1 MIDNFM
7 DKHAGFWWFVWWIGI
22 IWVNLQQN
30 INYIHG
36 IIMEATVNNIQV
48 NVITVANAG
57 VVKETTYQKL
67 KRLSKK
73 YNLQTND
80 PKFARV
86 WIYRDRGHS
95 GQGTC
100 RCGTSFGLRCAP
112 LSKKERAPHR
122 MPSILEGGWSKTKE
136 QVSNGKWYSPRLS
149 NDKYIFD
156 GKITR
161 KYWLFQIL
169 DTKKY

>member
-1 MIDNFM
+1 MRDRGQVSVPQRIRRSASGRGMWWMMIDEWLMTDDFM
-7 DKHAGFWWFVWWIGI
+7 DKYAGFWWFVWWIEI
-22 IWVNLQQN
+22 NWVNLQRN

-48 NVITVANAG
+48 NVMTVANAG

-86 WIYRDRGHS
+86 WIYAIYAWHLCLYRCSYRTGQSRDGCMLWHKIKFNS
-95 GQGTC
+95 LWIQNID
-100 RCGTSFGLRCAP
+100 
-112 LSKKERAPHR
+112 KK
-122 MPSILEGGWSKTKE
+122 
-136 QVSNGKWYSPRLS
+136 
-149 NDKYIFD
+149 
-156 GKITR
+156 
-161 KYWLFQIL
+161 
-169 DTKKY
+169 

>member
-1 MIDNFM
+1 MVAICNSYLCKLCFVFDLNKNLTLKKDNLFSFSSLNRFFALSL
-7 DKHAGFWWFVWWIGI
+7 DKIGCISTKKIKKRFFILFCLRFVLP
-22 IWVNLQQN
+22 LQRN

-48 NVITVANAG
+48 NVMTVANAG

-86 WIYRDRGHS
+86 
-95 GQGTC
+95 
-100 RCGTSFGLRCAP
+100 
-112 LSKKERAPHR
+112 
-122 MPSILEGGWSKTKE
+122 
-136 QVSNGKWYSPRLS
+136 
-149 NDKYIFD
+149 
-156 GKITR
+156 
-161 KYWLFQIL
+161 
-169 DTKKY
+169 